1 MIISVEDAKKY
12 INTNDED
19 SVLEAR
25 LQALELLIR
34 KYTNNNFQKRAFRSL
49 GTIEGGKLYC
59 DTYFFKE
66 GDTVE
71 ISESRFNEGLLVVK
85 GMGEGNIPCEGYLDE
100 EDILVTKVE
109 YPADVVMGVIDMLRW
124 ELEHCTKVGIQ
135 SETLSRHTVTY
146 FNLDGTNSDVGF
158 PKTLL
163 GFLRPYMKCR
173 F

>member
-1 MIISVEDAKKY
+1 MIISVEEAKRY
-12 INTNDED
+12 INTTDED

-34 KYTNNNFQKRAFRSL
+34 RRTNNNFQKREFRSL

-59 DTYFFKE
+59 DTYFFKD

-85 GMGEGNIPCEGYLDE
+85 GMEEGKIPCEGRLDE
-100 EDILVTKVE
+100 ENILVTKVE
-109 YPADVVMGVIDMLRW
+109 YPADVKLGVIEILDWKL
-124 ELEHCTKVGIQ
+124 KNPDKIGVQ
-135 SETLSRHTVTY
+135 SETLSRHSQTFDRASIDKDFGVPQELT
-146 FNLDGTNSDVGF
+146 
-158 PKTLL
+158 
-163 GFLRPYMKCR
+163 GFLRSHMKAR